1 MKGRD
6 SRKQTII
13 TAAAA
18 IVGASVTG
26 AIIGIT
32 AVTPFVFTKGSEVA
46 GKAIEIA
53 KANHTAG
60 IPAAKAKKAELA
72 ALNKEKAKLEKDKK
86 ALEKKKQNA
95 RKAQAKKIY
104 EERVANGY
112 EASLS
117 LLESEADKAVATADK
132 YTLDETKSKKKAK
145 AKKEKKT
152 VVAIPKKEKMT
163 ITNQAAAPDN
173 IPTDDG
179 SEPDY
184 SSSASMF
191 KGISF

>member
-18 IVGASVTG
+18 IVGAAVTG

-32 AVTPFVFTKGSEVA
+32 AVTPFVYQKGSEAVD
-46 GKAIEIA
+46 KA
-53 KANHTAG
+53 KQKHTDG
-60 IPAAKAKKAELA
+60 MPAAKAKKAELDE
-72 ALNKEKAKLEKDKK
+72 LKKQKKQLDKDKK
-86 ALEKKKQNA
+86 ALEAKKKNA

-112 EASLS
+112 EASMP
-117 LLESEADKAVATADK
+117 LLKSEADKAIADAGKYEFDESKATK
-132 YTLDETKSKKKAK
+132 KS
-145 AKKEKKT
+145 KKEKKSKKSAPIVMEKQEKITLGAT
-152 VVAIPKKEKMT
+152 V
-163 ITNQAAAPDN
+163 DN
-173 IPTDDG
+173 VPTADG

-184 SSSASMF
+184 SESASMF

>member
-18 IVGASVTG
+18 IVGAAVTG

-32 AVTPFVFTKGSEVA
+32 AVTPFVYAKGSEAVD
-46 GKAIEIA
+46 KA
-53 KANHTAG
+53 KQKHSDG
-60 IPAAKAKKAELA
+60 MPAAKAKKAELDE
-72 ALNKEKAKLEKDKK
+72 LKKEKKQLDKDKK
-86 ALEKKKQNA
+86 ALETKKKNA

-112 EASLS
+112 EASMP
-117 LLESEADKAVATADK
+117 LLKSEADKAYADAGK
-132 YTLDETKSKKKAK
+132 YEFDESKASKP
-145 AKKEKKT
+145 KKEKKS
-152 VVAIPKKEKMT
+152 KKSAPIVMEKQEK
-163 ITNQAAAPDN
+163 IKLGAPVDN
-173 IPTDDG
+173 VPTDDG

-184 SSSASMF
+184 SESASMF

>member
-18 IVGASVTG
+18 IVGATVAG

-32 AVTPFVFTKGSEVA
+32 AVTPFVYRKGSEVVD
-46 GKAIEIA
+46 KAMQ
-53 KANHTAG
+53 KHSDG
-60 IPAAKAKKAELA
+60 MPAAKAKKAELDE
-72 ALNKEKAKLEKDKK
+72 LKNQQKQLDKDKK
-86 ALEKKKQNA
+86 ALEAKKNNA

-112 EASLS
+112 AASMP
-117 LLESEADKAVATADK
+117 LLMSEADKAVADAGK
-132 YTLDETKSKKKAK
+132 FEFNETKASKP
-145 AKKEKKT
+145 KKEKKS
-152 VVAIPKKEKMT
+152 KKSAPIVMEKQEK
-163 ITNQAAAPDN
+163 IKLGAPVDN
-173 IPTDDG
+173 APTDDG

-184 SSSASMF
+184 SASASMF

>member
-72 ALNKEKAKLEKDKK
+72 ALNKEKAQLEKDKK

-117 LLESEADKAVATADK
+117 LLESEADKAVADAGK
-132 YTLDETKSKKKAK
+132 YTLDETKSKKK